1 MGAAIA
7 SGQENDLGSLTPGK
21 LADLIILD
29 QDIFA
34 VPPEQI
40 HVTKVDMT
48 IFNGR
53 IVHQ

>member
-21 LADLIILD
+21 LADLIVLD
-29 QDIFA
+29 QDIFT

-40 HVTKVDMT
+40 YTTKVVMT
-48 IFNGR
+48 IFNGG